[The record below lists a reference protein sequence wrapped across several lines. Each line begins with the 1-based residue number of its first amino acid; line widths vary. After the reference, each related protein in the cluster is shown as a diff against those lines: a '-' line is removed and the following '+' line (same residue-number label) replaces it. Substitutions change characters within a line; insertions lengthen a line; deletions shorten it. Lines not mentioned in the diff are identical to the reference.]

1 MDSKHIHTQPS
12 MTEMIGTDKPQF
24 IPEQV
29 HRAFVENFFR
39 NRTALAV
46 AQVTLIGAD
55 GKPIAYGDT
64 AVLETSDEE
73 IRKEGFTYE
82 TE

>member
-1 MDSKHIHTQPS
+1 MSSKHIHTPPS
-12 MTEMIGTDKPQF
+12 TMGMIGTDKPQF

-29 HRAFVENFFR
+29 HRAFMEEFFR

-46 AQVTLIGAD
+46 AHVTLIGAD

-64 AVLETSDEE
+64 AVLETSEDE
-73 IRKEGFTYE
+73 RKDGFTYE
-82 TE
+82 TR

>member
-1 MDSKHIHTQPS
+1 M
-12 MTEMIGTDKPQF
+12 E
-24 IPEQV
+24 E
-29 HRAFVENFFR
+29 FFR

-73 IRKEGFTYE
+73 IRKDGFTYE

>member
-1 MDSKHIHTQPS
+1 MDSSIIHTQPS
-12 MTEMIGTDKPQF
+12 TTETTGTKPQF

-29 HRAFVENFFR
+29 HRAFVEEFFR

-46 AQVTLIGAD
+46 AQVTLIGSD
-55 GKPIAYGDT
+55 GKPIAFGDT

-73 IRKEGFTYE
+73 IRRDGFTYE